1 MIDRDAASPTGTGA
15 PAPDIWDSWISNTTL
30 LRRRAIRL
38 TNGNI
43 EDAEE
48 ILSSTIIKTVSH
60 VRRHQT
66 VIREPR
72 AFFLYALHNE
82 FISYCR
88 RRRNERQIHDFHIDV
103 YADHFEPPAD
113 DGSDPEQIL
122 PLQETLKA
130 VLDAV
135 ETLSPSYRMLFRMRF
150 CEERSYK
157 DIAEFLK
164 ISQPLARKR
173 VQFLRERLRDA
184 VSEAHRR
191 DGRKKPSHRLRP
203 DVSRG
208 INGSTA
214 QTAGHDH
221 G

>member
-1 MIDRDAASPTGTGA
+1 MTDRDAASPAGMDMA
-15 PAPDIWDSWISNTTL
+15 APDIWDSWITNTTI

-60 VRRHQT
+60 VRRHHT

-82 FISYCR
+82 FISHCR
-88 RRRNERQIHDFHIDV
+88 RRKNERQIHDFHIDV

-113 DGSDPEQIL
+113 DGSDPERAL

-130 VLDAV
+130 VFEAV
-135 ETLSPSYRMLFRMRF
+135 ESLSPAYRNLFRMRF

-157 DIAEFLK
+157 DIAESLN

-173 VQFLRERLRDA
+173 VQFLRERLRHA
-184 VSEAHRR
+184 AAELRR
-191 DGRKKPSHRLRP
+191 PFDRKNGSHRLRP
-203 DVSRG
+203 DVSKG
-208 INGSTA
+208 TKGSTA
-214 QTAGHDH
+214 RTAGHDH

>member
-1 MIDRDAASPTGTGA
+1 MIDRDGVVPDGMGAA
-15 PAPDIWDSWISNTTL
+15 APDIWDSWISNTTI

-43 EDAEE
+43 DEAEE

-60 VRRHQT
+60 VRRYQT
-66 VIREPR
+66 IIREPR
-72 AFFLYALHNE
+72 AFFLFALNNE
-82 FISYCR
+82 FISHCR
-88 RRRNERQIHDFHIDV
+88 RRRNERQIHDFHVDV
-103 YADHFEPPAD
+103 YADHFDPPAH
-113 DGSDPEQIL
+113 DGPDPEQQL
-122 PLQETLKA
+122 PLQQTLKA
-130 VLDAV
+130 VFAAV
-135 ETLSPSYRMLFRMRF
+135 EGLSPSYRILFRMRF

-157 DIAEFLK
+157 DIAESLN

-184 VSEAHRR
+184 AAEAHRNAP
-191 DGRKKPSHRLRP
+191 RKNGSHRAGL

-208 INGSTA
+208 TKASTA
-214 QTAGHDH
+214 RTAGQDH